1 MRPRTER
8 GSGTPSDA
16 IRIYVPFVKFAIISP
31 MKRTHGFT
39 VIELIVVV
47 VFLSLAAIVFFAQKN
62 NLEVAAHDSE
72 RKTAINAM
80 YYSLEEV
87 FYANH
92 KYYPQTISADNLTS
106 MDPALFTDP
115 NGIKIGAGSSD
126 YRYEATNCTNDQCK
140 SYTLRSTLENEADY
154 IKQSRHN

>member
-1 MRPRTER
+1 MKINFRFSRL
-8 GSGTPSDA
+8 A
-16 IRIYVPFVKFAIISP
+16 NVIIEP

-39 VIELIVVV
+39 VIELLVVI
-47 VFLSLAAIVFFAQKN
+47 VFLAFAATLFFVQKN
-62 NLEVAAHDSE
+62 NLEVAARDSE

-87 FYANH
+87 FFTKNH
-92 KYYPQTISADNLTS
+92 YYPTTIDKNNLTS

-115 NGIKIGAGSSD
+115 RGKKLGDSD
-126 YRYEATNCTNDQCK
+126 SNYRYEPTNCINNECQ

-154 IKQSRHN
+154 IKTSRNN